1 MIYLDSTAMAKLVV
15 REPESSALL
24 EWMNDRPTLPL
35 VTSVVG
41 RIALLRA
48 ASEESDT
55 SAARARAF
63 LAAVDVVALTPQIAE
78 FAETIAAPLPADAAI
93 HLATAYLLG
102 PVDLTLCTYDE
113 DLAHAAADL
122 SIATATPSN
131 VDSSRSDER
140 S

>member
-15 REPESSALL
+15 REPESSALV
-24 EWMNDRPTLPL
+24 EWMNDRPNVPL
-35 VTSVVG
+35 LTSVVG

-55 SAARARAF
+55 SGARARAF
-63 LAAVDVVALTPQIAE
+63 LTSVDVVALTPQIAE

-113 DLAHAAADL
+113 HLARAAVHL
-122 SIATATPSN
+122 SIDTATPSN
-131 VDSSRSDER
+131 VDSPRPGGKS
-140 S
+140 